1 MSARLPRLAFI
12 VAVALATLGSAS
24 ASADDTSLRAC
35 WSADALAGK
44 PGENVSRKHNRSF
57 DAPPSDGWL
66 VDPKED
72 APTGAIGAIRR
83 VKLPPG
89 KKLIALTFDLCEQPG
104 EIAGYEGEIID
115 YLRRENVKATFFAG
129 GKWMRSHDER
139 TQQLMADP
147 LFEIGNHSEAHRN
160 LRLLEGAKLHDEV
173 VGPQRAY
180 EAIRT
185 RLGETQCA
193 IARPAAMQ
201 SVPQRIKLFRFPYGA
216 CNERALHE
224 VHDQRL
230 LAIQWDIST
239 GDPSPLQSSAA
250 IVRAM
255 LRAKPGSIILN
266 HANGRGWHTAA
277 ALPIAIEKLRQM
289 GYEFVTVSELL
300 AAGEPVVT
308 PDCYDS
314 RPGDTNR
321 YDNLARRP
329 RAPLQK
335 PGSASPLSPTTLFQ

>member
-1 MSARLPRLAFI
+1 MSALLPRLATFLAAI
-12 VAVALATLGSAS
+12 SALGCFAQALA
-24 ASADDTSLRAC
+24 DDPSLRAC

-44 PGENVSRKHNRSF
+44 PGENLSRRHNRSF
-57 DAPPSDGWL
+57 DTPAADGSL

-72 APTGAIGAIRR
+72 APAGAIGAIRR
-83 VKLPPG
+83 VDLPAG
-89 KKLIALTFDLCEQPG
+89 RKLIALTFDLCEQPG
-104 EIAGYEGEIID
+104 EIAGYDGAIID

-129 GKWMRSHDER
+129 GKWMRSHEER
-139 TQQLMADP
+139 TQQLMSDP
-147 LFEIGNHSEAHRN
+147 LFEIGNHSEVHRN
-160 LRLLEGAKLHDEV
+160 LRLLDGAKLHDEV
-173 VGPQRAY
+173 AGPQRAY
-180 EAIRT
+180 AAIRT

-193 IARPAAMQ
+193 VARPSAMQ
-201 SVPQRIKLFRFPYGA
+201 SIPQRMTLFRFPYGA
-216 CNERALHE
+216 CNERALRE

-239 GDPSPLQSSAA
+239 GDPAPEQPAAA

-277 ALPIAIEKLRQM
+277 ALPVAIEKLRKS
-289 GYEFVTVSELL
+289 GFEFVTVSELL

-321 YDNLARRP
+321 YDNFARRP
-329 RAPLQK
+329 RSPQQK
-335 PGSASPLSPTTLFQ
+335 PNPFFPTTIFQ